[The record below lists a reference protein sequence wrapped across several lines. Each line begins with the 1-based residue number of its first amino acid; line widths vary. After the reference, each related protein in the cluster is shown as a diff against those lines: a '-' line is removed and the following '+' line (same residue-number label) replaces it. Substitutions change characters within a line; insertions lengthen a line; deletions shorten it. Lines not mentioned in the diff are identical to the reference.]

1 MTFWSDSGK
10 LEPKRAFRWEITAF
24 SPGSADIGTLSF
36 YAKKVTKP
44 QFTVE
49 EAEHKHLNKSYY
61 FPGHVKWDPVTI
73 TFVDDAGG
81 SLMTG
86 LTTAFAASNYDLISK
101 NTGAINKERNLNTI
115 PKASLLSNTADNGK
129 LVVQQLDADGTP
141 VETFTLHNS
150 WIKSIKPSELSY
162 DTEDLS
168 TYDVEIRFDWC
179 AYTRKGE

>member
-1 MTFWSDSGK
+1 MTFWSDGIG
-10 LEPKRAFRWEITAF
+10 EPKRAFRWEISQF
-24 SPGSADIGTLSF
+24 SPGGEAVATLKF

-73 TFVDDAGG
+73 TFIDDSTG
-81 SLMTG
+81 SLLKG
-86 LTTAFAASNYDLISK
+86 LTGALSQSGYDLINSTSPANHDDNATLSK
-101 NTGAINKERNLNTI
+101 AGLAGNTTN
-115 PKASLLSNTADNGK
+115 DGK
-129 LVVQQLDADGTP
+129 LVVRQLDADGAA
-141 VETFTLHNS
+141 VETFTLNNA

-168 TYDVEIRFDWC
+168 TYDVEIRYDWC
-179 AYTRKGE
+179 TFE

>member
-1 MTFWSDSGK
+1 MAFWNEGIG
-10 LEPKRAFRWEITAF
+10 EPKRAFRWQITAF
-24 SPGSADIGTLSF
+24 APGGAAVATLKF

-73 TFVDDAGG
+73 TFIDDASGT
-81 SLMTG
+81 LMEG
-86 LTTAFAASNYDLISK
+86 LTGALAASSYDLINSSSPANHDNNATLSK
-101 NTGAINKERNLNTI
+101 AGLTGNTTNE
-115 PKASLLSNTADNGK
+115 GK
-129 LVVQQLDADGTP
+129 LQVQQLDADGSP
-141 VETFTLHNS
+141 IETFVLNNA

-168 TYDVEIRFDWC
+168 TYDVEIRYDWC
-179 AYTRKGE
+179 TFSKTGQ